1 MGMASEIT
9 IQQELIAQGEAQ
21 GFITYDDILARIP
34 SAEQDVEAL
43 EALMDQ
49 LGQANIV
56 ILPEAP
62 AAVPDVE
69 AEPES
74 ELVEDLE
81 APSDEDLAE
90 IEPAEIDLIND
101 AGYQQAIDTDDVVGL
116 YLKEAGRVPLLTAE
130 EE

>member
-1 MGMASEIT
+1 MATERT

-56 ILPEAP
+56 ILPEP
-62 AAVPDVE
+62 PTPQEEV
-69 AEPES
+69 EPEPEALE
-74 ELVEDLE
+74 ELEAPTDEELEDLE
-81 APSDEDLAE
+81 
-90 IEPAEIDLIND
+90 PAELDLMND
-101 AGYQQAIDTDDVVGL
+101 AGYQQAIDT
-116 YLKEAGRVPLLTAE
+116 
-130 EE
+130 